1 MSSQSLSSRASLAG
15 FSSGFTGPIFFTGAT
30 GFFGGTG
37 TSSQSPSTHFFT
49 GFADG
54 TFSQSSLSSTA
65 SIADFT
71 DFTPFADVTDFTDF
85 TPFADVTPPKPS
97 LSPATGLGAFGR
109 GGFDRT
115 TSFLTDVESSCQ
127 IESSSQ
133 SKASSMLLL
142 ALRSTLFTLRVLAAA
157 SSTGADT
164 SPQSLSL
171 FSAAAPSSEEE
182 EEEEKGRSLSE
193 SRESLPNKQGNHQLL
208 NNTRRGLVF
217 DRPRVDRS
225 FLFLHPL
232 QILLIH
238 LCNHLQMIQHRF

>member
-65 SIADFT
+65 SIA
-71 DFTPFADVTDFTDF
+71 DFTDF

-193 SRESLPNKQGNHQLL
+193 SRESLPNKQDNHQLL